1 MTTQRNKTGASQAVI
16 RRALLSKQFYG
27 HAVEHSLRTSPIDRM
42 IAVHN
47 FHLSIEILLRAIAN
61 EYGVK
66 NYGFLSFSKLLEG
79 IDKIFKALMNSLN
92 GETWLNT
99 EAQGRIQCRS
109 RSGEL

>member
-79 IDKIFKALMNSLN
+79 IDKSEKARDIVKCCGSAILGGDPDRVFFL
-92 GETWLNT
+92 
-99 EAQGRIQCRS
+99 R
-109 RSGEL
+109 